1 MKNDASMRL
10 ALTGGAG
17 GNGGSTAP
25 MADPLWYKDAVI
37 YELHIKAFCDGSGD
51 GIGDFSGLISKL
63 DHVRDLGV
71 NTIWLLPFYPSPF
84 RDDGYD
90 VADFMAVHP
99 AYGNTADVAQL
110 VRESHRRGL
119 RVITELVVNHT
130 SDQHPWFQAARRS
143 PKGSPERD
151 FYVWSDDPQQ
161 YAGTRIIFTDTET
174 SNWTWDAVA
183 GQFFWHR
190 FFSHQPDLNF
200 DNPEVREAVFG
211 VMEFWLD
218 QGVDGFRLDAIPYL
232 IEREGTSNEN
242 LRETHQVIKE
252 LRRRLDAK
260 YPGKLLLAEANMWPE
275 DVREYFGDDD
285 ECHMAY
291 HFPLMP
297 RMYMAIAQEDRHPV
311 VEILAQTPEISPSCQ
326 WAIFLRNHDELTLEM
341 VTSKERDYMYSMY
354 AADPRARINLGIR
367 RRLAPLLENDRDRIK
382 LMNSLLLSMPGSPVL
397 YYGDEIGMGD
407 NIFLGDR
414 DGVRT
419 PMQWTSD
426 RNGGFSRADPQALY
440 LPPIQDPVYGF
451 EAVNVEAQSR
461 DASSLLNWTRR
472 MLATRQSTQVFGRGS
487 ITLLHPGNRKVLAYL
502 RELGDE
508 VVLCVANLSRAA
520 QPVELDL
527 ARYKARVPVEMGG
540 HIAFPP
546 IGDLPYLLTLPA
558 HGFYWFRLATDVEP
572 PAWHTDRLPVEDL
585 AVLVL
590 FDGWNSLFRDRV
602 VPWRISL
609 ASKTLQQFECEL
621 LPRFLARQR
630 WFGSS
635 GQRPERA
642 RIADHA
648 VLAQD
653 GREWLLTL
661 LDTPGPQAAQ
671 HCFAPFALAW
681 EDGDDDRLRQLAAAA
696 LAKVRVQARVG
707 VLADAVFDEAFCGA
721 LVQAIGAGR
730 ELRMA
735 QGLLRFKPARDF
747 TAIAGTGALGPLQ
760 VQAQAR
766 NTTVQL
772 GERLFLKVMRQV
784 QPGVSVEHEL
794 GRFLTEVARFDH
806 CAPLAGSVEQVAA
819 DGTVSTLALLHAWI
833 PNQGN
838 AWSLA
843 VEHLAR
849 QLERLLPSGA
859 ADTDAAVD
867 GGFLAAAQRLAERTA
882 DLHAALA
889 RPGSDAAFAPEPLRA
904 ADLPPWAAQ
913 AQAHASTTLAALQA
927 HQAELPAAQQALAQR
942 VAQAAGHIDATLQRA
957 AAVPT
962 SGVKCRIHG
971 ALRLQELVL
980 ANNDFVLVD
989 FEGDLSRPIAE
1000 RRHKQSPLRDVASL
1014 LHSFTLARLA
1024 ALQMGAHAEAEQL
1037 RREALA
1043 RSWGAAVRQAF
1054 LQAYAQTA
1062 AASGLWPSTADFD
1075 ALQPLL
1081 QGFQLDQAL
1090 QELGCELQRRPLSP
1104 GATAAT
1110 LTALLE
1116 LFDTTDATDQAA
1128 PVDTPR

>member
-1 MKNDASMRL
+1 
-10 ALTGGAG
+10 
-17 GNGGSTAP
+17 
-25 MADPLWYKDAVI
+25 
-37 YELHIKAFCDGSGD
+37 
-51 GIGDFSGLISKL
+51 
-63 DHVRDLGV
+63 
-71 NTIWLLPFYPSPF
+71 
-84 RDDGYD
+84 
-90 VADFMAVHP
+90 
-99 AYGNTADVAQL
+99 
-110 VRESHRRGL
+110 
-119 RVITELVVNHT
+119 
-130 SDQHPWFQAARRS
+130 
-143 PKGSPERD
+143 
-151 FYVWSDDPQQ
+151 
-161 YAGTRIIFTDTET
+161 
-174 SNWTWDAVA
+174 
-183 GQFFWHR
+183 
-190 FFSHQPDLNF
+190 
-200 DNPEVREAVFG
+200 
-211 VMEFWLD
+211 
-218 QGVDGFRLDAIPYL
+218 
-232 IEREGTSNEN
+232 
-242 LRETHQVIKE
+242 
-252 LRRRLDAK
+252 
-260 YPGKLLLAEANMWPE
+260 
-275 DVREYFGDDD
+275 
-285 ECHMAY
+285 
-291 HFPLMP
+291 
-297 RMYMAIAQEDRHPV
+297 
-311 VEILAQTPEISPSCQ
+311 
-326 WAIFLRNHDELTLEM
+326 
-341 VTSKERDYMYSMY
+341 MYSMY

-472 MLATRQSTQVFGRGS
+472 MLAIRQSTQVFGRGS

-527 ARYKARVPVEMGG
+527 ARHKLRVPVEMGG

-546 IGDLPYLLTLPA
+546 IGDVPYLLTLPA
-558 HGFYWFRLATDVEP
+558 YGFYWFRLATDVEP
-572 PAWHTDRLPVEDL
+572 PAWHTDRRPVEDL

-609 ASKTLQQFECEL
+609 ATKTLQQFETAL

-630 WFGSS
+630 WFVGS
-635 GQRPERA
+635 GQPPERA

-648 VLAQD
+648 VLALGD
-653 GREWLLTL
+653 REWLLTL
-661 LDTPGPQAAQ
+661 LDTPGAQAAQ

-681 EDGDDDRLRQLAAAA
+681 EDGDDDRLRQLGAAA
-696 LAKVRVQARVG
+696 LAKVRMQARVG
-707 VLADAVFDEAFCGA
+707 VLADALFDEAFCGA

-730 ELRMA
+730 ELPMA
-735 QGLLRFKPARDF
+735 KGLLRFKPSRDF
-747 TAIAGTGALGPLQ
+747 QAIAGRGQAGPTGPLQ
-760 VQAQAR
+760 VQQQAR

-784 QPGVSVEHEL
+784 QPGLSVEHEL
-794 GRFLTEVARFDH
+794 GRFLSEVAHFDH
-806 CAPLAGSVEQVAA
+806 CAPLAGSVEHVAA

-833 PNQGN
+833 PNQGH
-838 AWSLA
+838 AWNLA
-843 VEHLAR
+843 VEHLVR
-849 QLERLLPSGA
+849 QLERLLHAGAAGA
-859 ADTDAAVD
+859 ADAPADAAVD
-867 GGFLAAAQRLAERTA
+867 GGFLAAAQRLAARTA
-882 DLHAALA
+882 ELHAALA

-913 AQAHASTTLAALQA
+913 ARARAAATLAVPQA
-927 HQAELPAAQQALAQR
+927 HQAEGPIVQLALAQR
-942 VAQAAGHIDATLQRA
+942 VAQAAGRIDAALLRA
-957 AAVPT
+957 AAAPA
-962 SGVKCRIHG
+962 SGLKCRIHG

-1000 RRHKQSPLRDVASL
+1000 RRHKQSPLHDVASL

-1024 ALQMGAHAEAEQL
+1024 ALQVGAHPEAEQA

-1054 LQAYAQTA
+1054 LQAYAQA
-1062 AASGLWPSTADFD
+1062 ATASGLWPTSSDFNA
-1075 ALQPLL
+1075 ALPLL
-1081 QGFQLDQAL
+1081 QAFELDQAL
-1090 QELGCELQRRPLSP
+1090 QHLGCELQRHPPVPAASSAALS
-1104 GATAAT
+1104 
-1110 LTALLE
+1110 ALLE
-1116 LFDTTDATDQAA
+1116 LIDTTDMTDTTDTTATTGPADPAA
-1128 PVDTPR
+1128 TPR